1 MKRNAITIA
10 GSLILIVVVLTAYVN
25 APRPP
30 KPPKPK
36 TVFLPADV
44 ERELL
49 PFAQDNMAGAAET
62 WAGVL
67 GTFAD
72 FIEQDGTLSTPRIRR
87 VADVRRIRDSIVK
100 VPIQSVP
107 GGDCIGSAL
116 AVMLESID
124 VGELTEAKRKTI
136 VNAFRSVANYLGEQ

>member
-1 MKRNAITIA
+1 
-10 GSLILIVVVLTAYVN
+10 
-25 APRPP
+25 
-30 KPPKPK
+30 
-36 TVFLPADV
+36 
-44 ERELL
+44 
-49 PFAQDNMAGAAET
+49 MAGAAET

-72 FIEQDGTLSTPRIRR
+72 VIERDGMSSKPRIRR

-100 VPIQSVP
+100 VPIQGVP